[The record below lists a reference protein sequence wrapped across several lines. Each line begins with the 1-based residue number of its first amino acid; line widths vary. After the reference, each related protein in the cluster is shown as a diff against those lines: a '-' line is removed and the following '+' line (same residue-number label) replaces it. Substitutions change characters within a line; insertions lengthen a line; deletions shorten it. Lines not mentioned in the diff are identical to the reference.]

1 MPVLTGILG
10 LQKKLWKTPK
20 RKAFQVNPK
29 DIEILRKRQSE
40 SEDRLDR
47 SWMPE
52 KGRLVLR
59 GGNIHYEISDRVRAV
74 DCGGLGVI

>member
-1 MPVLTGILG
+1 M
-10 LQKKLWKTPK
+10 
-20 RKAFQVNPK
+20 NPK

-52 KGRLVLR
+52 KGKGCCAGATSIMRF
-59 GGNIHYEISDRVRAV
+59 HRVRAV
-74 DCGGLGVI
+74 DCGGLGVIQLLVKQLERPKPSTNG